1 VTTPIEDSP
10 ARTGSAGA
18 SAAAPGEFAPL
29 SVGPIQVWPPV
40 VLAPMAGVTNV
51 AFRRLCRQFGAGLYV
66 SEMVNA
72 RGLAEGGERSW
83 ELAAFD
89 ADESPRSI
97 QLYGTDPAAV
107 STAVTLLVDGA
118 RVDHIDLNF
127 GCPVRKVTRH
137 GGGAAVPVRP
147 ALLASIIAAA
157 VTAAGS
163 VPVTVK
169 MRLGIDHDLL
179 TYLEAGRIAQDQG
192 AAAVSLHARTA
203 AQLYSGRA
211 DWTAIARLKAA
222 LDVAVLGNGDVW
234 TAQDALALMRGT
246 GADGVVIGRG
256 CLGRPWLFRD
266 LADAFAG
273 RDPRPAPPLGEV
285 AALLVDHAR
294 LLVAHRGERAAMRDL
309 RKHTGWYLTG
319 YPVGGAIRRALA
331 TVDTLAQLE
340 GLVAGLDPTRR
351 PLAQPGVRGTQSGP
365 QTVTLPPHWLRDRLD
380 DTPPAVSAT
389 IGASGG

>member
-1 VTTPIEDSP
+1 M
-10 ARTGSAGA
+10 
-18 SAAAPGEFAPL
+18 
-29 SVGPIQVWPPV
+29 
-40 VLAPMAGVTNV
+40 VLAPMAGVTNA

-89 ADESPRSI
+89 PDESPRSI

-107 STAVTLLVDGA
+107 SAAVSLLIDGA

-157 VTAAGS
+157 VAAAGP

-169 MRLGIDHDLL
+169 MRLGIDHELL

-192 AAAVSLHARTA
+192 VAAVSLHARTA

-211 DWTAIARLKAA
+211 DWTAIARLKQA
-222 LDVAVLGNGDVW
+222 LDVPVLGNGDVW
-234 TAQDALALMRGT
+234 TAAGRAGPHAPDRRRRRGHRARLPGPALAVPGPGRRLRRSRASS
-246 GADGVVIGRG
+246 GAAAGGGDRPAGGPRPAAGGPAGR
-256 CLGRPWLFRD
+256 
-266 LADAFAG
+266 AG
-273 RDPRPAPPLGEV
+273 RDARPAQ
-285 AALLVDHAR
+285 
-294 LLVAHRGERAAMRDL
+294 AHR
-309 RKHTGWYLTG
+309 
-319 YPVGGAIRRALA
+319 
-331 TVDTLAQLE
+331 
-340 GLVAGLDPTRR
+340 AGT
-351 PLAQPGVRGTQSGP
+351 
-365 QTVTLPPHWLRDRLD
+365 
-380 DTPPAVSAT
+380 
-389 IGASGG
+389 